1 MVMMEELKQSVT
13 PITHIADEQ
22 GEILY
27 EAKLTNDPALINQYR
42 LLRKKL
48 YGIDERF
55 VGFRL
60 FNSIG
65 AEDYDDADN
74 QMILITN
81 GNRCYGGVSLRV
93 STPQQPVILDLEND
107 ILPHPGEYYFSLRE
121 RLPAMELD
129 RYAYAECSRMTLH
142 PSIRSREAT
151 RRLLK
156 AVLEQCIAQRARY
169 IFAIS
174 SMARLRFYKQI
185 YASLGQDGYIPE
197 GIDIPMRPE
206 YEGLK
211 MYLSCGDMQS
221 FHITAE
227 DQYAQ
232 SLLRPSGDQYSVY

>member
-1 MVMMEELKQSVT
+1 MVMMEEIKEILS
-13 PITHIADEQ
+13 PLARIAEEQ

-27 EAKLTNDPALINQYR
+27 EAKLTRDPALINQYR

-48 YGIDERF
+48 YGVDERF

-65 AEDYDDADN
+65 AEDYDDPDN

-81 GNRCYGGVSLRV
+81 GNRCFGGVSLRI

-107 ILPHPGEYYFSLRE
+107 IMPDPGQYYFSLRE

-129 RYAYAECSRMTLH
+129 KYAYAECSRMTLH

-185 YASLGQDGYIPE
+185 YASLGQSGYIPE

-211 MYLSCGDMQS
+211 MYLSCGDMQH
-221 FHITAE
+221 FHATPE
-227 DQYAQ
+227 DPDAQ
-232 SLLRPSGDQYSVY
+232 ILLRPLENRYAVY